1 MKKPIELQRDAKFR
15 RAAKNWTKKVAV
27 VPAASDDDHDNGDD
41 HNGHDDH
48 SDYDDEIQKLAKN
61 CNNVSSKVKL
71 GRWEREHKNCCNL
84 RPLLKHLNFAE
95 IQEGT
100 TI

>member
-41 HNGHDDH
+41 HDINGDY
-48 SDYDDEIQKLAKN
+48 YDDTRRRGGTLHPRLVGVMIIM
-61 CNNVSSKVKL
+61 KV
-71 GRWEREHKNCCNL
+71 
-84 RPLLKHLNFAE
+84 RPILIFW
-95 IQEGT
+95 IM
-100 TI
+100 